1 MTQLACAADEIKTL
15 APSKVKTIL
24 GKDKNGEF
32 LLLERSGKNNW
43 RMSSY
48 G

>member
-15 APSKVKTIL
+15 APS
-24 GKDKNGEF
+24 KDKNGEF

-43 RMSSY
+43 RMSSH